1 MIPGSQASESVT
13 AEITVCIT
21 RKGEQPCPH
30 VLVLSRS
37 SEPLMKTVFK
47 EGNIQ
52 WRENNE
58 QIRVN

>member
-13 AEITVCIT
+13 PEITVCIT

-30 VLVLSRS
+30 VLSLSRS
-37 SEPLMKTVFK
+37 SEPLMKTIFK